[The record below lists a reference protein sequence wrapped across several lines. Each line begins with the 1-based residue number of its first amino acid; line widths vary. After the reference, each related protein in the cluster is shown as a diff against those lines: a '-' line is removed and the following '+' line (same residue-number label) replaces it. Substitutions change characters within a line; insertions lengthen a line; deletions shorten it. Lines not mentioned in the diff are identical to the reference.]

1 MSRRSTSNRSRKVAI
16 RASCRNLWIDYTKLL
31 RPSDELSNK
40 KQTPPQMM
48 GFGSS
53 LRREHKS
60 SRLLKVNSASLE
72 VHSKR
77 SLTSPITC
85 ILRRLGPG
93 QRTKRRAI
101 DGRHR
106 WCEVGVV
113 EHIGKGRLETGMS
126 PFRDMELLCHAKA
139 HGSSSGPL

>member
-31 RPSDELSNK
+31 PPSNELSNK
-40 KQTPPQMM
+40 KPTPPKMM
-48 GFGSS
+48 GLVSG
-53 LRREHKS
+53 LRREHQS

-77 SLTSPITC
+77 SLTGPITC
-85 ILRRLGPG
+85 ILCRLWSG

-106 WCEVGVV
+106 WCEVRVV
-113 EHIGKGRLETGMS
+113 EHIGKGRLETGMQ
-126 PFRDMELLCHAKA
+126 PFRDTELLCHTKA